1 MNTST
6 MRSTQNE
13 QQMNDLISAEVV
25 SMDAYAASKSED
37 TVAKAKGFLD
47 TAFPLATGSHKDV
60 SSYVVYYQNLLM
72 FFKDGTHSGLRDPRQ
87 FVALNG
93 HKSEP
98 SAILLQ
104 DKGTHVALTFDRCG
118 TTGSQ
123 DLADIDDIQLEGHKY
138 WISILNIDE
147 QGRTPK
153 TEQDQLFTAKDG
165 SDYLL
170 K

>member
-6 MRSTQNE
+6 MRNTQNK
-13 QQMNDLISAEVV
+13 QNINDLISAEIV
-25 SMDAYAASKSED
+25 SMDDYAVSASVNVVD
-37 TVAKAKGFLD
+37 QAKTFLD
-47 TAFPLATGSHKDV
+47 TVFPLAAGSHKDV

-87 FVALNG
+87 FIALNG

-118 TTGSQ
+118 MRGSQ
-123 DLADIDDIQLEGHKY
+123 DLADLEDIQLEGHQY
-138 WISILNIDE
+138 WISLLSIEE
-147 QGRTPK
+147 QNKISTSL
-153 TEQDQLFTAKDG
+153 QDQIFTAKDG
-165 SDYLL
+165 SDYTL

>member
-25 SMDAYAASKSED
+25 SMDAYNASKSED
-37 TVAKAKGFLD
+37 AMGNAKGFLD
-47 TAFPLATGSHKDV
+47 KTFPLATGSHHDV

-118 TTGSQ
+118 TTGSE
-123 DLADIDDIQLEGHKY
+123 DLANINDIQLEGHQY
-138 WISILNIDE
+138 WISLLNIDE
-147 QGRTPK
+147 QNMISTSL
-153 TEQDQLFTAKDG
+153 QDQVFTAKDG
-165 SDYLL
+165 NDYLL

>member
-13 QQMNDLISAEVV
+13 QQMNDLISADVL
-25 SMDAYAASKSED
+25 SMDAYTASKAED
-37 TVAKAKGFLD
+37 TMGNAKGFLD
-47 TAFPLATGSHKDV
+47 TTFPLATGSHNDV

-72 FFKDGTHSGLRDPRQ
+72 FFKDGTHSGLCNPRQ

-118 TTGSQ
+118 ITGSQ
-123 DLADIDDIQLEGHKY
+123 DSANIDDIQLEGHEY
-138 WISILNIDE
+138 WISLINIDE
-147 QGRTPK
+147 QNRISK
-153 TEQDQLFTAKDG
+153 AQQDQMFTAKDG
-165 SDYLL
+165 GDYLL

>member
-13 QQMNDLISAEVV
+13 QQMNDLISADVV
-25 SMDAYAASKSED
+25 SMDAYAASKAEE
-37 TVAKAKGFLD
+37 TKGNAKEFLD
-47 TAFPLATGSHKDV
+47 TTFPLATGSHKDV

-98 SAILLQ
+98 AAILLQ

-118 TTGSQ
+118 ISGSQ
-123 DLADIDDIQLEGHKY
+123 DSANIDDIQLEGHEY
-138 WISILNIDE
+138 WISLLNIDE
-147 QGRTPK
+147 QNRVSK
-153 TEQDQLFTAKDG
+153 EQQEQMFTAKDG
-165 SDYLL
+165 SDYQL
-170 K
+170 